1 MSIMKTRQLKGKG
14 SRLMKQEQDPFSTDK
29 FQLAA
34 MKQGLTAHE
43 LVRRLKDKA
52 DSIPDEVESFK
63 AEKGLFECLA
73 PYIAKKV
80 GTAQTQESSTP
91 QVVIID
97 FSKMQPLPSPQEKV
111 IHDSSANI
119 ISIT

>member
-1 MSIMKTRQLKGKG
+1 
-14 SRLMKQEQDPFSTDK
+14 MKQEQDPFSTDK

-43 LVRRLKDKA
+43 LIRRLKDKA
-52 DSIPDEVESFK
+52 DAIPDEVESFK

-80 GTAQTQESSTP
+80 GTAQSQESSTP

-97 FSKMQPLPSPQEKV
+97 FSKMQPLPTPTQEKV
-111 IHDSSANI
+111 IHDSSADI
-119 ISIT
+119 ISIS